1 MASLYATYLQALAQL
16 HQRGDATEESF
27 YPALKEFLE
36 KFAHQRQQKLEV
48 TVLPKRTEAGS
59 PDFRV
64 WDGSGQVIGYIEA
77 KAPGTNLTAI
87 EHTPQLKRYLET
99 FPNLILTDFYEFRL
113 YREGKLLKQ
122 VILADAVIAQRVKE
136 PPPARG
142 AKGCDEL
149 LTQFL
154 SYQLTIAP
162 APKELAR
169 NLAQRTRFLRDE
181 AILPELSNPNSPSRE
196 ITKLSKIISFLISTC
211 KNSQTCMLR
220 R

>member
-1 MASLYATYLQALAQL
+1 MMSSLYTSYLQALTKIY
-16 HQRGDATEESF
+16 QRGDFREESL
-27 YPALKEFLE
+27 YHALEELLKD
-36 KFAHQRQQKLEV
+36 FAKQLDLQIDI
-48 TVLPKRTEAGS
+48 TVLPRRTEAGC

-211 KNSQTCMLR
+211 KNSQTCM
-220 R
+220 